1 MSDENRTV
9 LNPGEKVQP
18 EIDKEEARRL
28 VYRLYGLSVIRVEEL
43 NSYDDKNFH
52 LHVDSSTSGD
62 VKLPEEGYV
71 LKILNSLDSRFPEAI
86 DAQNRLIL
94 HVANNGIRTS
104 CPVPNLCNE
113 LWSSEQLDSSDSKY
127 IVRLFTFVPGQ
138 VFVGIRY
145 TASLV
150 HSVGKL
156 AGKLDAACLEY
167 DDKAFTDHKRI
178 WSLTEVPKLTKFL
191 TCLKEE
197 EKRQSVLSVIKQFN
211 DSVVSSYSKLK
222 TGVIHGDLS
231 DHNILITPS
240 TSSADDYEVAG
251 FLDFGDATVAYYV
264 FEIAILMCYILLG
277 AGEEDDPFE
286 LAGHA
291 LAGYLSEFPLPA
303 MDLSVL
309 KICISARMV
318 QSLVMGAYTASVQPG
333 NTDYVLN
340 TQNKGWM
347 LLHEFNAKSDSGVF
361 DLWERILLE
370 YGLKFGFR

>member
-1 MSDENRTV
+1 MSDKNRTV

-18 EIDKEEARRL
+18 ELNNKEASRL
-28 VYRLYGLSVIRVEEL
+28 VQRLYGLSAIKVEEL

-52 LHVDSSTSGD
+52 IHVDTTSGD
-62 VKLPEEGYV
+62 IKLSEEGYV
-71 LKILNSLDSRFPEAI
+71 LKILNSLDSRFSEAI
-86 DAQNRLIL
+86 DAQNHLIL
-94 HVANNGIRTS
+94 HVAKHGIRTS
-104 CPVPNLCNE
+104 CPVPNLCNK
-113 LWSSEQLDSSDSKY
+113 LWSLEQLDSSDSKY
-127 IVRLFTFVPGQ
+127 IVRLFTFIPGR

-156 AGKLDAACLEY
+156 AGKLDAACLEFY
-167 DDKAFTDHKRI
+167 DTAFTDHKRI

-197 EKRQSVLSVIKQFN
+197 KKRQSVLSVIKQFN
-211 DSVVSSYSKLK
+211 DSVVSNYSKLK

-240 TSSADDYEVAG
+240 SPDDYEVAG
-251 FLDFGDATVAYYV
+251 FLDFGDATIAYYV
-264 FEIAILMCYILLG
+264 FEIAILMCYVLLG
-277 AGEEDDPFE
+277 AGEQDDPVE

-309 KICISARMV
+309 KICISARLV

-340 TQNKGWM
+340 TQNKGWV
-347 LLHEFNAKSDSGVF
+347 LLHEFCAKSDSEVF
-361 DLWERILLE
+361 DSWERILHE
-370 YGLKFGFR
+370 YGLKFDFK